1 MSVVEM
7 QIQVANA
14 YPGWK
19 WKQRVNGM
27 SANQVRAIWFR
38 LKGVGKI

>member
-19 WKQRVNGM
+19 WRHRVNNM
-27 SANQVRAIWFR
+27 ASKQIKEIWFR
-38 LKGVGKI
+38 LKGCGKL

>member
-7 QIQVANA
+7 QAQVANA

-19 WKQRVNGM
+19 WKQKVSKM
-27 SANQVRAIWFR
+27 SSNQVQAIWFR